1 MRSSLTGG
9 SLPQVPVSTDVRYA
23 GHREALAVIGLV
35 QTGDDGPF
43 DVLANAEQDSQSD
56 WGIPMWADLVSKR
69 LSSLLRHLPSQ
80 MISSSVI

>member
-1 MRSSLTGG
+1 MRSSLRGW
-9 SLPQVPVSTDVRYA
+9 SPSRVPVPADVRHA
-23 GHREALAVIGLV
+23 GHREAPAVIGLV

-56 WGIPMWADLVSKR
+56 WGIPMWADLASER
-69 LSSLLRHLPSQ
+69 LSSLLSHLPSQ